1 MLKLL
6 QKIGFFIFSVYNMQ
20 MGIENE
26 PPIDPEANAIA
37 SISIALKPL
46 DEEARARVF
55 EYVARRFSFG
65 SWAAKSSMVNAA
77 AAPAHSAAVPTQ
89 ANSTSDGQ
97 SRSLNE
103 IDGIALKDGDDG
115 IRITVRDLKARSGL
129 DAAVRLA
136 HIAIYACERL
146 LKRPLSSRNEL
157 NPLLEEWRIY
167 DGNTRARLAKEV
179 GIVRDKDNLK
189 LDAHARKA
197 AEKYIAEALDESVS
211 GRWKP

>member
-1 MLKLL
+1 MET
-6 QKIGFFIFSVYNMQ
+6 N
-20 MGIENE
+20 NE
-26 PPIDPEANAIA
+26 SPLIDLEANAIA
-37 SISIALKPL
+37 SISIALRPL
-46 DEEARARVF
+46 DEEARSRVF

-65 SWAAKSSMVNAA
+65 SSVPNTASASLAASPSQNAILVAPPKNTGDNASM
-77 AAPAHSAAVPTQ
+77 
-89 ANSTSDGQ
+89 
-97 SRSLNE
+97 SLGE
-103 IDGIALKDGDDG
+103 IAGIALKEGDDG

-136 HIAIYACERL
+136 HIAIYACEKL

-157 NPLLEEWRIY
+157 NPLLGEWRLY

-197 AEKYIAEALDESVS
+197 AEKYIEDVLDESTS